1 MKPDWTPGFS
11 MRAHMCRAVVLLA
24 TIFSAVALDAASPAA
39 NLDIDLAL
47 VLAFDVSGSVSPRRF
62 DLQRE
67 GYATA
72 FASPQLIDAIR
83 STNHR
88 AIAVTLVEWSGAYQQ
103 EQVIGWT
110 LIEDEAS
117 SKAFGRAIAEVPRS
131 FYGRTSISGAVDYC
145 VALFQQSGFADQRR
159 VIDISGDG
167 SNNDGSPVTD
177 ARDKAVAIGLTI
189 NGLPIL
195 SEESA
200 LGDYYRDNV
209 IGGPGSFVL
218 EVREFSHFADAVLR
232 KLLREIAG
240 DGDKP
245 KATAVSAKDFPQ
257 H

>member
-1 MKPDWTPGFS
+1 
-11 MRAHMCRAVVLLA
+11 MCRAVVLLA
-24 TIFSAVALDAASPAA
+24 TLFSAVALDAASPAA

-83 STNHR
+83 STNRR

-218 EVREFSHFADAVLR
+218 EVREFSDFADAVLR
-232 KLLREIAG
+232 KLLREIAR

-245 KATAVSAKDFPQ
+245 KLDARSPPRTRT
-257 H
+257 